1 MEHDRIA
8 ALIAAYLDGRA
19 ELEPTVAALVE
30 AWREEGWGLY
40 LDPEQAA
47 PAQRERAR
55 RLWVEYGRRWRRS
68 SRTARGRRAV
78 PPSGALSPTE
88 RGEHPVAPRPAASH
102 NRARRPARLALGS

>member
-55 RLWVEYGRRWRRS
+55 RLWAEYGRRLD
-68 SRTARGRRAV
+68 AEQPGGAGPPGRA
-78 PPSGALSPTE
+78 T
-88 RGEHPVAPRPAASH
+88 
-102 NRARRPARLALGS
+102 